1 VTLRHAAPSERR
13 ARRRFIPLLIAL
25 ATLAPFAGGCR
36 HSATIRPATLVFGS
50 AGEHDGEFHM
60 PREVGFSPDGSR
72 LYILDRSHRV
82 QVFRP
87 DGTFVTGWA
96 TPPGQLGNPRGLDV
110 DNKGNLYVADTH
122 NSQILVYTPEG
133 KLLRKWGKSGKAPG
147 EFISVTDVTV
157 APNGNIWT
165 CEYGSYNDRIQEF
178 TPEGKHL
185 LTYGTF
191 GNGKEQLSR
200 PQGIAVD
207 HEGLLYVA
215 DAVNHRVQVLSPKG
229 MCLRTFGG
237 VGSSKGQLR
246 YPYDVAFDKFERL
259 YVAEFGNSR
268 VSIFDKNG
276 TYLTGFGRA
285 GHETGEFDHPWG
297 VNIAPNGEIY
307 VADTMNYRIQ
317 KFPPLDAPKHVAGTS
332 GGQG

>member
-1 VTLRHAAPSERR
+1 MRR
-13 ARRRFIPLLIAL
+13 AAIPGRRISRRLIPLLSAL
-25 ATLAPFAGGCR
+25 VLLGSGCR
-36 HSATIRPATLVFGS
+36 QSATVRPPTLVFGS
-50 AGEHDGEFHM
+50 AGAHDGEFQM

-87 DGTFVTGWA
+87 DGTFLTGWA
-96 TPPGQLGNPRGLDV
+96 TPFGPLGNPRGLDV
-110 DNKGNLYVADTH
+110 DKSGKIYVADTH
-122 NSQILVYTPEG
+122 NSQVLVYSPEG
-133 KLLRKWGKSGKAPG
+133 KLLRKWGKTGKGPG
-147 EFISVTDVTV
+147 EFVSVTDVTV

-185 LTYGTF
+185 LTYGSF
-191 GNGKEQLSR
+191 GNGNEQLSR

-207 HEGLLYVA
+207 REGLLYVA
-215 DAVNHRVQVLSPKG
+215 DAVNHRVQVLSPEGKR
-229 MCLRTFGG
+229 LRTIGG
-237 VGSSKGQLR
+237 TGAKKGQLR
-246 YPYDVAFDKFERL
+246 YPYDVAFDRYERL
-259 YVAEFGNSR
+259 YVAEFGNCR
-268 VSIFDKNG
+268 VSVFTKDGK
-276 TYLTGFGRA
+276 YLTGFGRA

-297 VNIAPNGEIY
+297 VNVAPNGEIY

-317 KFPPLDAPKHVAGTS
+317 KFAPLDAPKHVASTA